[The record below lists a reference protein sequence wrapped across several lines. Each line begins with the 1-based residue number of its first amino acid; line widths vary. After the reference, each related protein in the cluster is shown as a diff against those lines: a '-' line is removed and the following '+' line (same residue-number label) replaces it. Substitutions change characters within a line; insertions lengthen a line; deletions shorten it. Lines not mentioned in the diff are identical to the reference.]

1 MLLAGST
8 RYLGTQ
14 KAQALI
20 IGFRPLPRREKRS
33 YNQHL
38 NPPHPIAYSRET
50 IGKSM
55 KILLSL
61 VVNEL
66 PSIALL
72 GSQRA
77 RIPVQ
82 RPPSPNTVP
91 NGSRDSLLAQ
101 LPSRG
106 ASFPEMR
113 F

>member
-1 MLLAGST
+1 MHMLLAGST

-55 KILLSL
+55 KNLALLLSL
-61 VVNEL
+61 HFAVN
-66 PSIALL
+66 SAMD
-72 GSQRA
+72 
-77 RIPVQ
+77 
-82 RPPSPNTVP
+82 PSPILVP
-91 NGSRDSLLAQ
+91 RADA
-101 LPSRG
+101 
-106 ASFPEMR
+106 
-113 F
+113 

>member
-20 IGFRPLPRREKRS
+20 IGFRPFPRERP

-55 KILLSL
+55 KNFALLGSQRA
-61 VVNEL
+61 

-82 RPPSPNTVP
+82 RPP
-91 NGSRDSLLAQ
+91 L
-101 LPSRG
+101 
-106 ASFPEMR
+106 F
-113 F
+113 